1 MATQFIIRSTSLAI
15 LSYFQLFRLACCR
28 QKSASTVSEVV
39 PKTSYRKG
47 VGKGRISRMNMEYY
61 DKAVLRNA
69 FFTDYRNAKTE
80 NRFFS

>member
-39 PKTSYRKG
+39 PKTFYRKG
-47 VGKGRISRMNMEYY
+47 VGKGRISRMNMEY
-61 DKAVLRNA
+61 DKAASRNA